1 MKNPVGRPKN
11 PHALTKRPNGRPYM
25 LWFSKIQM
33 DFLDEEAKRLG
44 ISKSAI
50 IRSCV
55 EEYIMAK
62 E

>member
-1 MKNPVGRPKN
+1 
-11 PHALTKRPNGRPYM
+11 M